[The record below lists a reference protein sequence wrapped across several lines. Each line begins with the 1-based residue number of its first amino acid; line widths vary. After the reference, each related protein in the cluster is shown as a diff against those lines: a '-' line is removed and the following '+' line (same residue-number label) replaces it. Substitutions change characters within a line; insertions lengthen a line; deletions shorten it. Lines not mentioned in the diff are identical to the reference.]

1 VQTRINVDDRDDPE
15 IHTQSPILSLHHYCF
30 GCCDKSHLRTSI
42 GPVTLIYQR
51 RRQLNSAA
59 REETMSGT
67 ADNIV
72 RELAKENPAAT
83 RGMFAMNL
91 FLSFVGRPAAAAK

>member
-30 GCCDKSHLRTSI
+30 GRCDKSHLRTSI

-51 RRQLNSAA
+51 RQLNSAA
-59 REETMSGT
+59 KEETMSGT
-67 ADNIV
+67 AGNIV

-83 RGMFAMNL
+83 RSMFAMNL
-91 FLSFVGRPAAAAK
+91 FLSFVGRPATAAK